1 MIPSSDRSA
10 PRSEQEIIAEL
21 ATLCVSPGYAHVIAS
36 FCFRDNIVKYSGDGL
51 KVDDYLN
58 LHSPNRLNRP
68 EISTLIGL
76 MLRADI
82 DLARPG
88 SVQFKHYFER
98 TEELLRELQH
108 AMNVPML
115 AALNAEALS
124 KGGDPFSQGAY
135 YREPIFYSGE
145 SAYVFQYRD
154 FSVWKYSNDDAWLLA
169 NKGFA
174 IADARAVAAALEEF
188 QEKKLLGTL
197 IALRDT
203 SPDQWTVL
211 PGFTFSLQDLVN
223 GLRIA
228 PEVVKAVVAAFTF
241 PSADRN
247 STFVHLDDYNA
258 ANAFPIISIGD
269 DQFILFQSYS
279 LAEALYESPFYW
291 LGADKAY
298 ASLAMK
304 HRGEATEAFA
314 RERLGRVFG
323 KAHVHAGVNIMASK
337 GHAVGEIDVL
347 VLFGNRAIVLQAKSK
362 RLTMEARKGN
372 DQVLKSDFKKSI
384 QESYDQ
390 GLSCARHLMDGKHKL
405 VDANGLEIQLPMT
418 MREVYIVC
426 LISDHY
432 PALSFQARHFLKANT
447 SLQIPAPFVMDVFA
461 LDAMTEMLESPLRLL
476 SYIERR
482 VKYTEVVMAGH
493 ELTILAYHLR
503 KNLWFDSEF
512 DMAILDD
519 DVAVSLDIAM
529 ASRRAG
535 IPGEKIPDGVL
546 TRLHKTSLGRVVS
559 DIEARPDPAS
569 IDLGFLLLTI
579 GEETMIKV
587 SEAIDALS
595 KQAAID
601 GNFHDITIA
610 VGNTGLTVHVHDRPT
625 SEARERLRGHCD
637 LRKYSQKAP
646 TWFGLCLGSDR
657 SVRFGLRLDHEW
669 QQDDEMDKL
678 VGAMPAPKKFSA
690 LGRLSKTRKIG
701 RNDKCPCGSGKKYKK
716 CHGAN

>member
-1 MIPSSDRSA
+1 MPSSGRPT

-21 ATLCVSPGYAHVIAS
+21 ARLCASPGYAHVIAS
-36 FCFRDNIVKYSGDGL
+36 FCFRDNIVKYSGEGL
-51 KVDDYLN
+51 KADDYLN

-76 MLRADI
+76 MLKAEL
-82 DLARPG
+82 DLAQP
-88 SVQFKHYFER
+88 SPAQFKHYFER

-108 AMNVPML
+108 AMNKPML
-115 AALNAEALS
+115 DALSAEALS
-124 KGGDPFSQGAY
+124 KGFDPFSQGAY
-135 YREPIFYSGE
+135 YREPIFYCGE

-154 FSVWKYSNDDAWLLA
+154 FSVWKYSKDDAWLLF

-174 IADARAVAAALEEF
+174 IADARTVVAALEQF

-197 IALRDT
+197 TALRGT
-203 SPDQWTVL
+203 APDQWTVL
-211 PGFTFSLQDLVN
+211 PGFTFSLQDLVKASR
-223 GLRIA
+223 LA
-228 PEVVKAVVAAFTF
+228 PEVVKGVVSAFTF
-241 PSADRN
+241 PSEDRN
-247 STFVHLDDYNA
+247 STFDHLDDYNA
-258 ANAFPIISIGD
+258 ANALPIIAVGD
-269 DQFILFQSYS
+269 DQFVLFQSYS

-304 HRGEATEAFA
+304 HRGEVTEAFA
-314 RERLGRVFG
+314 RQRLERVFG
-323 KAHVHAGVNIMASK
+323 KAYVHAGVNIMASK
-337 GHAVGEIDVL
+337 EHTVGEIDVL

-372 DQVLKSDFKKSI
+372 DLVLKSDFQKSI

-390 GLSCARHLMDGKHKL
+390 GLSCAQHLLDGKHKFI
-405 VDANGLEIQLPMT
+405 DASGVEIQLPMSV
-418 MREVYIVC
+418 REVYIVC

-447 SLQIPAPFVMDVFA
+447 TLQIPAPFVMDVFA

-482 VKYTEVVMAGH
+482 VKYADVVMAGH
-493 ELTILAYHLR
+493 ELTILAYHVR
-503 KNLWFDSEF
+503 KNLWFDGEF
-512 DMAILDD
+512 NMALLGDD
-519 DVAVSLDIAM
+519 ISVPLDIAM

-535 IPGEKIPDGVL
+535 IPGEKTPDGIL

-559 DIEARPDPAS
+559 NIEARPDPAS
-569 IDLGFLLLTI
+569 IDLGFLLLTL

-587 SEAIDALS
+587 SGAIDALA

-601 GNFHDITIA
+601 GNVHDITVA
-610 VGNTGLTVHVHDRPT
+610 VGNTGLTVHVHDRP
-625 SEARERLRGHCD
+625 SNEARERLRGHCN

-646 TWFGLCLGSDR
+646 TWFGVCLGSDH
-657 SVRFGLRLDHEW
+657 SVRFGLKLEQEW

-678 VGAMPAPKKFSA
+678 VGTMPAPKKFRA
-690 LGRLSKTRKIG
+690 LGNLTKTRKIG
-701 RNDKCPCGSGKKYKK
+701 RNDKCPCGSGKKFKK
-716 CHGAN
+716 CHGSN